1 MLALGLV
8 ETRGLLAAIEGADAM
23 LKAADV
29 RLLEKNLATGG
40 LVTITIAGEV
50 SAVQA
55 SVDAAK
61 ACIQRIAGSE
71 LISAHVIPRPDQELN
86 SILLLDPDP
95 NDPRDAEYFLPEKE
109 NTTAQSGAAED
120 SAPASSP
127 LSDAVSETVSIE
139 ILETPGESEELV
151 VTEFSATLSETDV
164 TATEAENQASVP
176 PDVAHPD
183 AARLKNM
190 SLNRLRQL
198 ARTTDGLSMTEEA
211 IASADKKSLIAA
223 ITRAFRKIEE

>member
-61 ACIQRIAGSE
+61 ACILRIAGAE
-71 LISAHVIPRPDQELN
+71 LVSCHVIPRPDQEL
-86 SILLLDPDP
+86 SGILLLDPDP
-95 NDPRDAEYFLPEKE
+95 NDPRDATYFPSQKENSPDAGSGDSEAASAEILPEAPGK
-109 NTTAQSGAAED
+109 TGAAAVEK
-120 SAPASSP
+120 APAAS
-127 LSDAVSETVSIE
+127 LSKTSET
-139 ILETPGESEELV
+139 
-151 VTEFSATLSETDV
+151 SATAPD
-164 TATEAENQASVP
+164 AEKPAAAP
-176 PDVAHPD
+176 PDP
-183 AARLKNM
+183 ARLKNM

-223 ITRAFRKIEE
+223 ITRALRKIEE

>member
-61 ACIQRIAGSE
+61 ACILRIAGAE
-71 LISAHVIPRPDQELN
+71 LVSCHVIPRPDQEL
-86 SILLLDPDP
+86 SGILLLDPDP
-95 NDPRDAEYFLPEKE
+95 NDPRDATYFPSQKENSPDAGSGAPEAASAEILPEAPGK
-109 NTTAQSGAAED
+109 TGVAAVEK
-120 SAPASSP
+120 APAAS
-127 LSDAVSETVSIE
+127 LSKTSET
-139 ILETPGESEELV
+139 P
-151 VTEFSATLSETDV
+151 ATAPDAEKP
-164 TATEAENQASVP
+164 TAAP
-176 PDVAHPD
+176 PDP
-183 AARLKNM
+183 ARLKNM

-223 ITRAFRKIEE
+223 ITRALRKIEE

>member
-61 ACIQRIAGSE
+61 ACILRIAGAE
-71 LISAHVIPRPDQELN
+71 LVSAHVIPRPDQELN
-86 SILLLDPDP
+86 GILLDPDP
-95 NDPRDAEYFLPEKE
+95 NDPRDAKYFPSGEELSPD
-109 NTTAQSGAAED
+109 AASGAPEAASSEPLTETSGKSGGPAAEE
-120 SAPASSP
+120 APAAS
-127 LSDAVSETVSIE
+127 
-139 ILETPGESEELV
+139 
-151 VTEFSATLSETDV
+151 LSETAE
-164 TATEAENQASVP
+164 TAAAL
-176 PDVAHPD
+176 PD
-183 AARLKNM
+183 AERQTSALPEPARLKNM
-190 SLNRLRQL
+190 NLNRLRQL
-198 ARTTDGLSMTEEA
+198 ARTMDGLSMTEEA

-223 ITRAFRKIEE
+223 ITRALRKIEE

>member
-61 ACIQRIAGSE
+61 ACILRIAGAE
-71 LISAHVIPRPDQELN
+71 LVSAHVIPRPDQELN
-86 SILLLDPDP
+86 GILLLDPDP
-95 NDPRDAEYFLPEKE
+95 NDPRDAKYFPSGEELSPD
-109 NTTAQSGAAED
+109 AASGAPEAASSEPLTETSGKSGGPAAEE
-120 SAPASSP
+120 APAAS
-127 LSDAVSETVSIE
+127 
-139 ILETPGESEELV
+139 
-151 VTEFSATLSETDV
+151 LSET
-164 TATEAENQASVP
+164 AAAL
-176 PDVAHPD
+176 PD
-183 AARLKNM
+183 AEGQTSALPEPARLKNM
-190 SLNRLRQL
+190 NLNRLRQL
-198 ARTTDGLSMTEEA
+198 ARTMDGLSMTEEA

-223 ITRAFRKIEE
+223 ITRALRKIEE

>member
-61 ACIQRIAGSE
+61 ACILRIAGAE
-71 LISAHVIPRPDQELN
+71 LVSAHVIPRPDQELN
-86 SILLLDPDP
+86 GILLLDPDP
-95 NDPRDAEYFLPEKE
+95 NDPHAKCLPPGEELSPDAP
-109 NTTAQSGAAED
+109 SGAPEAASSEPLTETSGKSGGPAAEE
-120 SAPASSP
+120 APAAS
-127 LSDAVSETVSIE
+127 
-139 ILETPGESEELV
+139 
-151 VTEFSATLSETDV
+151 LSETAE
-164 TATEAENQASVP
+164 TAAAL
-176 PDVAHPD
+176 PD
-183 AARLKNM
+183 AERQTSALPEPARLKNM
-190 SLNRLRQL
+190 NLNRLRQL
-198 ARTTDGLSMTEEA
+198 ARTMDGLSMTEEA

-223 ITRAFRKIEE
+223 ITRALRKIEE

>member
-61 ACIQRIAGSE
+61 ACILRIAGAE
-71 LISAHVIPRPDQELN
+71 LVSAHVIPRPDQELN
-86 SILLLDPDP
+86 GILLLDPDP
-95 NDPRDAEYFLPEKE
+95 NDPRDEKYFPSGEELSPD
-109 NTTAQSGAAED
+109 AASGAPEAASSEPLTETSGKSGGPAAEE
-120 SAPASSP
+120 APAAS
-127 LSDAVSETVSIE
+127 
-139 ILETPGESEELV
+139 
-151 VTEFSATLSETDV
+151 LSETAE
-164 TATEAENQASVP
+164 TAAAL
-176 PDVAHPD
+176 PD
-183 AARLKNM
+183 AERQTSALPEPARLKNM
-190 SLNRLRQL
+190 NLNRLRQL
-198 ARTTDGLSMTEEA
+198 ARTMDGLSMTEEA

-223 ITRAFRKIEE
+223 ITRALRKIEE

>member
-61 ACIQRIAGSE
+61 ACILRIAGAE
-71 LISAHVIPRPDQELN
+71 LVSAHVIPRPDQELN
-86 SILLLDPDP
+86 GILLLDPDP
-95 NDPRDAEYFLPEKE
+95 NDPRDAKYFPSGEELSPD
-109 NTTAQSGAAED
+109 AASGAPEAASSEPLTETSGKSGGPAAEE
-120 SAPASSP
+120 APAAS
-127 LSDAVSETVSIE
+127 
-139 ILETPGESEELV
+139 
-151 VTEFSATLSETDV
+151 LSET
-164 TATEAENQASVP
+164 AAAL
-176 PDVAHPD
+176 PD
-183 AARLKNM
+183 AERQTSALPEPARLKNM
-190 SLNRLRQL
+190 NLNRLRQL
-198 ARTTDGLSMTEEA
+198 ARTMDGLSMTEEA

-223 ITRAFRKIEE
+223 ITRALRKIEE

>member
-8 ETRGLLAAIEGADAM
+8 ETRGLIAAIEGADAM

-61 ACIQRIAGSE
+61 ACILRIAGAE
-71 LISAHVIPRPDQELN
+71 LVSAHVIPRPDQELN
-86 SILLLDPDP
+86 GILLLDPDP
-95 NDPRDAEYFLPEKE
+95 NDPRDAKYFPSQKE
-109 NTTAQSGAAED
+109 NAPHGASGAPEAASADILLEA
-120 SAPASSP
+120 SGKNEEAAAGEAPAAS
-127 LSDAVSETVSIE
+127 
-139 ILETPGESEELV
+139 
-151 VTEFSATLSETDV
+151 LSETPEAPAKAPD
-164 TATEAENQASVP
+164 AENPAP
-176 PDVAHPD
+176 ALPE

-223 ITRAFRKIEE
+223 ITRALRKREE

>member
-61 ACIQRIAGSE
+61 ACILRIAGAE
-71 LISAHVIPRPDQELN
+71 LVSAHVIPRPDQGLN
-86 SILLLDPDP
+86 GILLLDPDP
-95 NDPRDAEYFLPEKE
+95 NDPRDAKYFPSGEELSPD
-109 NTTAQSGAAED
+109 AASGAPEAASSEPLTET
-120 SAPASSP
+120 SGKSGEAPAAS
-127 LSDAVSETVSIE
+127 
-139 ILETPGESEELV
+139 
-151 VTEFSATLSETDV
+151 LSETAE
-164 TATEAENQASVP
+164 TAAAL
-176 PDVAHPD
+176 PD
-183 AARLKNM
+183 AERQTSALPEPARLKNM
-190 SLNRLRQL
+190 NLNRLRQL
-198 ARTTDGLSMTEEA
+198 ARTMDGLSMTEEA

-223 ITRAFRKIEE
+223 ITRALRKIEE

>member
-8 ETRGLLAAIEGADAM
+8 ETRGLIAAIESADAM

-61 ACIQRIAGSE
+61 ACILRIAGAE
-71 LISAHVIPRPDQELN
+71 LVSSHVIPRPDQEL
-86 SILLLDPDP
+86 SGILLLDPDP
-95 NDPRDAEYFLPEKE
+95 NDPRDAKYFPSQKENSPDAGSGAPEAASAEILPEAPGK
-109 NTTAQSGAAED
+109 TGAAAVEE
-120 SAPASSP
+120 APAAS
-127 LSDAVSETVSIE
+127 
-139 ILETPGESEELV
+139 
-151 VTEFSATLSETDV
+151 LSETSA
-164 TATEAENQASVP
+164 TAPDAEKPAAAP
-176 PDVAHPD
+176 PDP
-183 AARLKNM
+183 ARLKNM

-223 ITRAFRKIEE
+223 ITRALRKIEE

>member
-55 SVDAAK
+55 SVDAAR
-61 ACIQRIAGSE
+61 ACIQRIAGTE
-71 LISAHVIPRPDQELN
+71 LVSAHVIPRPDQELRG
-86 SILLLDPDP
+86 ILLLDPDP
-95 NDPRDAEYFLPEKE
+95 NDPRDAAYFSTDTPSPAPGPASEVILPETSQEEGVE
-109 NTTAQSGAAED
+109 N
-120 SAPASSP
+120 
-127 LSDAVSETVSIE
+127 
-139 ILETPGESEELV
+139 TPGETQEENPASEAQKAAAPERRA
-151 VTEFSATLSETDV
+151 SALPEIS
-164 TATEAENQASVP
+164 
-176 PDVAHPD
+176 
-183 AARLKNM
+183 RLKNM
-190 SLNRLRQL
+190 SLNRLRQM
-198 ARTTDGLSMTEEA
+198 ARSMDALSMSEET

-223 ITRAFRKIEE
+223 ITQVLRKIEE

>member
-61 ACIQRIAGSE
+61 ACIQRIAGAE
-71 LISAHVIPRPDQELN
+71 LVSAHVIPRPDQELN
-86 SILLLDPDP
+86 GILLLDPDP

-109 NTTAQSGAAED
+109 AGEAPVEIQEDISVEVSTEILVETAGNAPDNLSADPLPESPAASDAAED
-120 SAPASSP
+120 ASPAPAK
-127 LSDAVSETVSIE
+127 AETA
-139 ILETPGESEELV
+139 L
-151 VTEFSATLSETDV
+151 
-164 TATEAENQASVP
+164 
-176 PDVAHPD
+176 PD

-198 ARTTDGLSMTEEA
+198 ARTMDGLSMTEEA